1 MLSVSLQ
8 KRQGQTHTLIHSTHI
23 FTRDSSLNSSCGQFN
38 YVCPLKARSRPHLR
52 LRRGVDDVIDGRRGA
67 ENRHV
72 SSFELLD
79 PVAELGPVQTGHH
92 YGVDHLAWEERRG
105 GQSLSFGPLAHW
117 NVL

>member
-38 YVCPLKARSRPHLR
+38 YVWPHLC

-92 YGVDHLAWEERRG
+92 YGVDHLAWEERRR